1 MEDWLTVEEAALYL
15 KVQKRTLLAWIRGG
29 SVPAYALSGTKRRVY
44 RLRKDDI
51 DSELFAKPVVD
62 SRMPAVLKGRRAV

>member
-1 MEDWLTVEEAALYL
+1 MEDWLTVEEAAVYL
-15 KVQKRTLLAWIRGG
+15 KVSKRTLLAWIRDCK
-29 SVPAYALSGTKRRVY
+29 VPAHVLSGTKRRVY

-51 DSELFAKPVVD
+51 DSELLARPVVD